1 MSYTINDLNDKYA
14 KFGTPEFDI
23 FIDALK
29 SVGVLAHHVNWSI
42 DKLPDLYP
50 YVGHKAGYG
59 LCTFTSLSEC
69 TGFGLFKF
77 TPKVEEP
84 KPIRPEDEVVLTLTY
99 GELAEAY
106 AVLGKAYTASGSLW
120 DKCQN
125 LLDKKRTVYDD
136 IILNKQICDVLKYA
150 EYKEGWLSALF
161 PQPSAESEY
170 DKQIRELREQAESLL
185 AKAKELESSSSK
197 GGSK

>member
-1 MSYTINDLNDKYA
+1 MSYTIEDLDDKYV

-29 SVGVLAHHVNWSI
+29 SIGELDSRVDWARDH
-42 DKLPDLYP
+42 LPNLYP
-50 YVGHKAGYG
+50 YVTYASEYG
-59 LCTFTSLSEC
+59 VCCFSSLRSFVKSGS
-69 TGFGLFKF
+69 TRFM
-77 TPKVEEP
+77 PKVEEP
-84 KPIRPEDEVVLTLTY
+84 KHIRPEDEVVLTLTY

-161 PQPSAESEY
+161 PQPKPESEHG
-170 DKQIRELREQAESLL
+170 KQIRELREQAESLL
-185 AKAKELESSSSK
+185 AKAKELESSSK